1 MFKKNVLD
9 KYNGQHLSSIGREV
23 EEGLHIRKVIK
34 IVDTYVTISIQTF
47 VSWAWLY
54 KMKQIYF
61 IDINKEFE

>member
-9 KYNGQHLSSIGREV
+9 DGQHLSSIGREV

-34 IVDTYVTISIQTF
+34 VDTYVAISIQTF

-61 IDINKEFE
+61 IDINEEF